1 MAVLELP
8 RPARA
13 AAPFILIGA
22 LVLGFAAAPNLPWVL
37 VAGAAALFELAGI
50 ARALVARREL
60 AELRRAADRLILQAP
75 RYPDA
80 IALVRWRSR
89 ELTATAERVRVRR
102 EVDRVLRALD
112 PGRLPSA
119 SPLRRP
125 AARRNRELLELLST
139 RLADSRPVTARGVL
153 LAQGL
158 LRDDASPLYNDGSDL
173 LLPRALTRV
182 LSALEP

>member
-1 MAVLELP
+1 
-8 RPARA
+8 
-13 AAPFILIGA
+13 
-22 LVLGFAAAPNLPWVL
+22 
-37 VAGAAALFELAGI
+37 
-50 ARALVARREL
+50 
-60 AELRRAADRLILQAP
+60 
-75 RYPDA
+75 
-80 IALVRWRSR
+80 
-89 ELTATAERVRVRR
+89 LTATAERVRVRR

-125 AARRNRELLELLST
+125 AARRNRELLELLSG

-153 LAQGL
+153 LARGL